1 MPGRRPLPAA
11 PLRDSMASS
20 AVTPPPDSARS
31 SSPSRVGSTRDSA
44 AWSNRFSRDTS
55 VSGHSVDVKSSPL
68 DSVKIPPPS
77 EGDDGQQRSTIS
89 PSQARLSQDR
99 PPSPTK
105 GMGGFV
111 QSAMMR
117 RSDSQN
123 KRWSVHTSGG
133 LSRQNSTASLAGG
146 LGGGVPK
153 LEPTPGFVSREGGS
167 RPGSG
172 HSNSTVTPV
181 AGEKVEQTA
190 RDGSVRH
197 SLSQRH
203 SRGRSVTSFDEQSG
217 PSTKRWSR
225 SPTKSSWLETA
236 LSTRAESPRQS
247 QPPPQEPS
255 WKAEISRIKAEKE
268 KASAEAQ
275 KASVGDDA
283 TAKSDTTD
291 TQGPATPASPTK
303 FPRDASRGSAP
314 GSVARPPDWGLSPSE
329 EITDR
334 QQPQAPESSEVSAT
348 SPRTTIKTPSSPAM
362 ETATET
368 VAALNPKSPADKMDK
383 QESSAS
389 GSPGATPTKRTPVAK
404 HDAAPSQRPTDF
416 RANLKSRAPPAGGAG
431 KSGEQVAEFQN
442 VFGKLKKTQQE
453 KYVAPDTF
461 TDNIKRGKAGL
472 NETGGVPPRQKKD
485 ELRDSLV
492 KQKESIQQKAKESGH
507 ARVASSTKPPTATPE
522 ALKARRNLGRND
534 SMSKTQESSEE
545 KKVPEA
551 LAKFKHMNKP
561 SSVSKPPPDSS
572 REKEADTGESS
583 IGKSTDEER
592 PESAKSPEVEAKE
605 DEKSVPAKEAEEEK
619 EPEPIK
625 PAQRKLTM
633 ESKLLEKKDAK
644 PVEKPY
650 SRKPTIEKSVTDKA
664 PAQDKEKQPEVIKPL
679 AKRPT
684 MSKSI
689 SEKEPEEKKPE
700 VATKPV
706 QKSTGKIGDRWNPG
720 ALESPTKDIEP
731 PNRLQSRS
739 PVKIP
744 DRFNSP
750 AASPSKTS
758 PTESKEFPSK
768 PQEPSPGKLPDRT
781 ASPLKD
787 FSASSKKDVPVKLDE
802 KPLRKP
808 FGAASMD
815 LKGEKESPAIAKK
828 DELEKPL
835 RKPFNAGGFDL
846 KKTEKDSDAAEPKR
860 SSGKL
865 GDRFNPGLAAMLAR
879 GPPPT
884 SGGAPGAR
892 GSSGPGASASTEPPE
907 AGSTKELTHATKGR
921 AKGPKR
927 RAPKAKSS
935 APNSTPASGAASP
948 TKEAPASAAPS
959 LMRKDILSSPSPPSE
974 DVKDSKSSS
983 PSLGYRDSLSKP
995 RPVAP
1000 KKSEEMMRR
1009 VSARLESPKLGSPT
1023 EPTVPAKS
1031 PDLSK
1036 RISAQIEAKRSSSG
1050 ASEKS
1055 ETSGPAKEPS
1065 TLEKLEGGTPS
1076 LSKKSPTPPKPL
1088 ETKTE
1093 PPKEAAESAKSS
1105 PTPSLESPTKSQAAS
1120 RIALLKQNMKD
1131 PNSTLPDSPKS
1142 VKSIASRASQQLV
1155 SPVSSGRQS
1164 PIGGPEPQKPAAK
1177 DPQIVSPQPR
1187 KPLSSSTSIG
1197 GTRPL
1202 TALAKDLKITSPE
1215 KDDELKPPTPAKDEP
1230 EKPPTPA
1237 KDAKFEGPS
1246 SVKNVAAMWGRQQES
1261 PAMSSPRAKSPIKLP
1276 TRSGDASPVNKEL
1289 PKPPTG
1295 LGIERLGDNKENKL
1309 PSKFES
1315 IPISS
1320 ELPPKPP
1327 KKNDSVSSINRKPS
1341 VDSAIPQQS
1350 EAGRMFA
1357 DFFEEAPVTN
1367 GKLDIDTNAIL
1378 TADPLGQQKIK
1389 TLRKDIQ
1396 EISGDGKLAPVPSQ
1410 EEHILFDHLMYLCT
1424 HSFSLPNGS
1433 KSIEVYHWI
1442 GSQVPEPA
1450 VEDAQLFARKFA
1462 RDAGGKL
1469 LMTRQGK
1476 ETPYFFQALGGI
1488 VITRKGSRID
1498 HSKEYMLCG
1507 RQHLGHMAFDEV
1519 DLSLSNLCS
1528 GFPFLISS
1536 RTGLLAGK
1544 VFLWKGVGC
1553 SAEELGCARL
1563 IGMDLGLTPEIEEVD
1578 EGKESDAFLEIF
1590 PAPDGQPKRIPR
1602 SADHW
1607 RLKARHEKYKVR
1619 LFRIDEKAQQ
1629 AGSSFQVSS
1638 LWPALMRRVS
1648 AQSTGTQNGPQS
1660 PTQEQNPGTSKPNMT
1675 AEVNEIAPFS
1685 QADIEAENIYVL
1697 DAFFEIYM

>member
-1 MPGRRPLPAA
+1 MDSPTRHMSHRDTLSRLVGTDPAHDETAAPTNAAPKPSQTSSLSRSNTVSWQQRRPNSSAGRRPLSFASPDNPASKSSTPAPSTPAAEESVSRTEIARSLGSKDPSWFKQTPERGIGSPAYRRSQEDVASGADVMPGRRPLPAA

-153 LEPTPGFVSREGGS
+153 LEPTPGF
-167 RPGSG
+167 
-172 HSNSTVTPV
+172 
-181 AGEKVEQTA
+181 VEQTA

-561 SSVSKPPPDSS
+561 SSVSKPPPDS
-572 REKEADTGESS
+572 
-583 IGKSTDEER
+583 
-592 PESAKSPEVEAKE
+592 
-605 DEKSVPAKEAEEEK
+605 
-619 EPEPIK
+619 
-625 PAQRKLTM
+625 
-633 ESKLLEKKDAK
+633 
-644 PVEKPY
+644 
-650 SRKPTIEKSVTDKA
+650 
-664 PAQDKEKQPEVIKPL
+664 
-679 AKRPT
+679 
-684 MSKSI
+684 
-689 SEKEPEEKKPE
+689 
-700 VATKPV
+700 
-706 QKSTGKIGDRWNPG
+706 
-720 ALESPTKDIEP
+720 
-731 PNRLQSRS
+731 
-739 PVKIP
+739 
-744 DRFNSP
+744 
-750 AASPSKTS
+750 
-758 PTESKEFPSK
+758 
-768 PQEPSPGKLPDRT
+768 
-781 ASPLKD
+781 
-787 FSASSKKDVPVKLDE
+787 
-802 KPLRKP
+802 
-808 FGAASMD
+808 
-815 LKGEKESPAIAKK
+815 
-828 DELEKPL
+828 
-835 RKPFNAGGFDL
+835 
-846 KKTEKDSDAAEPKR
+846 DAAEPKR

-974 DVKDSKSSS
+974 DVKDSKS
-983 PSLGYRDSLSKP
+983 
-995 RPVAP
+995 
-1000 KKSEEMMRR
+1000 
-1009 VSARLESPKLGSPT
+1009 
-1023 EPTVPAKS
+1023 

-1105 PTPSLESPTKSQAAS
+1105 PTPK
-1120 RIALLKQNMKD
+1120 
-1131 PNSTLPDSPKS
+1131 
-1142 VKSIASRASQQLV
+1142 
-1155 SPVSSGRQS
+1155 
-1164 PIGGPEPQKPAAK
+1164 
-1177 DPQIVSPQPR
+1177 
-1187 KPLSSSTSIG
+1187 
-1197 GTRPL
+1197 
-1202 TALAKDLKITSPE
+1202 

-1261 PAMSSPRAKSPIKLP
+1261 QAMSSPRAKSPIKLP

-1697 DAFFEIYM
+1697 DAIVGALSRSQCLAFSTALMFAHEYGILAASLDDRPFVPVSTVVLEGVPRDMKACFRSWEDSLQPTAALMAGKPRRGRSLRIVGLQAALAATKAAPSPQPALTPPQ

>member
-1 MPGRRPLPAA
+1 MDSPTRHMSHRDTLSRLVGTDPAHDETAAPTNAAPKPSQTSSLSRSNTVSWQQRRPNSSAGRRPLSFASPDNPASKSSIPAPSTPAAEESVSRTEIARSLGSKDPSWFKQTPERGIGSPAYRRSQEDVASGADVMPGRRPLPAA

-153 LEPTPGFVSREGGS
+153 LEPTPGF
-167 RPGSG
+167 
-172 HSNSTVTPV
+172 
-181 AGEKVEQTA
+181 VEQTA

-561 SSVSKPPPDSS
+561 SSVSKPPPDS
-572 REKEADTGESS
+572 
-583 IGKSTDEER
+583 
-592 PESAKSPEVEAKE
+592 
-605 DEKSVPAKEAEEEK
+605 
-619 EPEPIK
+619 
-625 PAQRKLTM
+625 
-633 ESKLLEKKDAK
+633 
-644 PVEKPY
+644 
-650 SRKPTIEKSVTDKA
+650 
-664 PAQDKEKQPEVIKPL
+664 
-679 AKRPT
+679 
-684 MSKSI
+684 
-689 SEKEPEEKKPE
+689 
-700 VATKPV
+700 
-706 QKSTGKIGDRWNPG
+706 
-720 ALESPTKDIEP
+720 
-731 PNRLQSRS
+731 
-739 PVKIP
+739 
-744 DRFNSP
+744 
-750 AASPSKTS
+750 
-758 PTESKEFPSK
+758 
-768 PQEPSPGKLPDRT
+768 
-781 ASPLKD
+781 
-787 FSASSKKDVPVKLDE
+787 
-802 KPLRKP
+802 
-808 FGAASMD
+808 
-815 LKGEKESPAIAKK
+815 
-828 DELEKPL
+828 
-835 RKPFNAGGFDL
+835 
-846 KKTEKDSDAAEPKR
+846 DAAEPKR

-974 DVKDSKSSS
+974 DVKDSKS
-983 PSLGYRDSLSKP
+983 
-995 RPVAP
+995 
-1000 KKSEEMMRR
+1000 
-1009 VSARLESPKLGSPT
+1009 
-1023 EPTVPAKS
+1023 

-1105 PTPSLESPTKSQAAS
+1105 PTPK
-1120 RIALLKQNMKD
+1120 
-1131 PNSTLPDSPKS
+1131 
-1142 VKSIASRASQQLV
+1142 
-1155 SPVSSGRQS
+1155 
-1164 PIGGPEPQKPAAK
+1164 
-1177 DPQIVSPQPR
+1177 
-1187 KPLSSSTSIG
+1187 
-1197 GTRPL
+1197 
-1202 TALAKDLKITSPE
+1202 

-1697 DAFFEIYM
+1697 DAIVGALSRSQCLAFSTALMFAHEYGILAASLDDRPFVPVSTVVLEGVPRDMKACFRSWEDSLQPTAALMAGKPRRGRSLRIVGLQAALAATKAAPSPQPALTPPQ

>member
-1 MPGRRPLPAA
+1 MDSPTRHMSHRDTLSRLVGTDPAHDETAAPTNASPKPSQTSSLSRSNTVSWQQRRPNSSAGRRPLSFASSDNPASKSSTPAPSTPAAEESVSRTEIARSLGSKDPSWFKQTPERGIGSPAYRRSQEDVASGADVMPGRRPLPAA

-20 AVTPPPDSARS
+20 AVSPPPDSARS

-153 LEPTPGFVSREGGS
+153 LEPTPGFLSRE
-167 RPGSG
+167 
-172 HSNSTVTPV
+172 
-181 AGEKVEQTA
+181 
-190 RDGSVRH
+190 DGSVRH

-334 QQPQAPESSEVSAT
+334 QQPQAPESSKVSAT

-492 KQKESIQQKAKESGH
+492 KQKESIQQKAKEGGH

-561 SSVSKPPPDSS
+561 SSVSKPPP
-572 REKEADTGESS
+572 
-583 IGKSTDEER
+583 
-592 PESAKSPEVEAKE
+592 
-605 DEKSVPAKEAEEEK
+605 
-619 EPEPIK
+619 
-625 PAQRKLTM
+625 
-633 ESKLLEKKDAK
+633 
-644 PVEKPY
+644 
-650 SRKPTIEKSVTDKA
+650 
-664 PAQDKEKQPEVIKPL
+664 
-679 AKRPT
+679 
-684 MSKSI
+684 
-689 SEKEPEEKKPE
+689 
-700 VATKPV
+700 
-706 QKSTGKIGDRWNPG
+706 
-720 ALESPTKDIEP
+720 
-731 PNRLQSRS
+731 
-739 PVKIP
+739 
-744 DRFNSP
+744 
-750 AASPSKTS
+750 
-758 PTESKEFPSK
+758 
-768 PQEPSPGKLPDRT
+768 
-781 ASPLKD
+781 
-787 FSASSKKDVPVKLDE
+787 
-802 KPLRKP
+802 
-808 FGAASMD
+808 
-815 LKGEKESPAIAKK
+815 
-828 DELEKPL
+828 
-835 RKPFNAGGFDL
+835 
-846 KKTEKDSDAAEPKR
+846 DSDAAEPKR

-1036 RISAQIEAKRSSSG
+1036 RISAQIEAKRSSLG

-1093 PPKEAAESAKSS
+1093 PPREAAESAKSS

-1237 KDAKFEGPS
+1237 KDAKFEGAS
-1246 SVKNVAAMWGRQQES
+1246 S
-1261 PAMSSPRAKSPIKLP
+1261 
-1276 TRSGDASPVNKEL
+1276 
-1289 PKPPTG
+1289 
-1295 LGIERLGDNKENKL
+1295 
-1309 PSKFES
+1309 
-1315 IPISS
+1315 
-1320 ELPPKPP
+1320 
-1327 KKNDSVSSINRKPS
+1327 
-1341 VDSAIPQQS
+1341 QS

-1697 DAFFEIYM
+1697 DAIVGALSRSQCLAFSTALMFAHEYGILAASLDDRPFVPVSTVVLEGVPRDMKACFRSWEDSLQPTAALMAGKPRRGRSLRIVGLQAALAATKAAPSPQPALTPPQ